1 MLLDLT
7 IILSYFAIIFAIG
20 IRSRVKKGATSEEY
34 FLGSRSLRWP
44 SVAISTIATNIQAGH
59 FIGMAGSAYVFG
71 LAQANLE
78 INAIFGILMA
88 AFFFVP
94 LFLRM
99 KVTTITQFF
108 EARFGA
114 EVALAYSGLMIVLY
128 GFLYLG
134 AALFWGAYAI
144 EGAFGG
150 MVAFLGPNP
159 IARISVLV
167 LVLGTFSAAYT
178 YLGGFRAVVRTDLAQ
193 FALLTVGGLVTVLIA
208 VNVLGGWSQLWAK
221 TGNLMHLHLP
231 ADHSTLPWIAI
242 FGMNLLNLQYWGA
255 NQVIL
260 QRALAAKSLWH
271 AQFGLLVGGLL
282 KYMMALI
289 IVIPGIA
296 LAGILRDSPLKD
308 PDQAYITLVNNLLPT
323 GLRGVILCG
332 LFASLMS
339 TIDSIYNSV
348 STLWSVDIY
357 KRHLR
362 PDASEAQVVAMGKKA
377 IVVALITGVAAAF
390 VHTYVKFADPGF
402 PLTHWFNEV
411 SYYAKNGIAMLIMAA
426 VFLLSPSRRLVL
438 GALLFSVP
446 LTYMLKVSM
455 PSMNYF
461 VRAGWI
467 IVLTFGVVAIPTVIR
482 HGWRIPLRQLLIVSR
497 KDVCHVVLH

>member
-1 MLLDLT
+1 
-7 IILSYFAIIFAIG
+7 
-20 IRSRVKKGATSEEY
+20 
-34 FLGSRSLRWP
+34 
-44 SVAISTIATNIQAGH
+44 
-59 FIGMAGSAYVFG
+59 
-71 LAQANLE
+71 
-78 INAIFGILMA
+78 
-88 AFFFVP
+88 
-94 LFLRM
+94 
-99 KVTTITQFF
+99 
-108 EARFGA
+108 
-114 EVALAYSGLMIVLY
+114 
-128 GFLYLG
+128 
-134 AALFWGAYAI
+134 
-144 EGAFGG
+144 
-150 MVAFLGPNP
+150 
-159 IARISVLV
+159 
-167 LVLGTFSAAYT
+167 
-178 YLGGFRAVVRTDLAQ
+178 VRTDLAQ

-497 KDVCHVVLH
+497 KDVAWFGLTLLGSLLLCHVVLH